1 MPDLEPTLILHPISS
16 LTTGE
21 RQPRLDLVPPGPF
34 VVGRSSE
41 VEWVIPDQAVSRRH
55 AMIAQHADR
64 WFISD
69 LESRH
74 GTMVNG
80 KPIAPGDRFPLET
93 GDLVQFGAWAC
104 RCQSSR
110 GLGQHTTAFEER
122 PRGGTQVSTVKA
134 AELAGLAQLRL
145 DALLT
150 VSREFNS
157 VPDSA
162 GVAQATVQA
171 VHTATG
177 CGRVMVVKQVTTDE
191 FETLA
196 STATEPPRLSRSLI
210 EAAGLQRSLVE
221 LCGSEG
227 AAGGGPDQQ
236 AHSILDLKIRTAICA
251 PIIVGKS
258 PEAFLYLDTRDTET
272 ALPKDA
278 AAFCQSV
285 AQLAGFSL
293 ERIRNAALAER
304 HAQLENDLGA
314 ARRAQELLMPPK
326 SGTVGATEYAYESLP
341 GRVVAGDL
349 FDVFPL
355 SDTRTAVLLGDVTG
369 KGVGAAVLMAAT
381 QSQLRTQI
389 LSGKPFARAIE
400 AVSHDL
406 NRHSEV
412 NKFVTLIAAIIDAA
426 NHTIELV
433 DAGHGFAV
441 HATPDAGPIK
451 LQPPTGFPLGV
462 IENAD
467 YESQVFPFGPGSQL
481 VVFSDGVVEQPN
493 LAGEQFGYDAAMGV
507 IAGADTPASIAA
519 ALLDAVRKHAAADLA
534 DDLTVAA
541 IRLDAH

>member
-1 MPDLEPTLILHPISS
+1 MPDSNTPLKLHPISPLAS
-16 LTTGE
+16 GE
-21 RQPRLDLVPPGPF
+21 RFGPLVLEAPGPYI
-34 VVGRSSE
+34 VGRSSE
-41 VEWVIPDQAVSRRH
+41 VEWTVPDQAVSRRH
-55 AMIAQHADR
+55 ASITWHSGR

-80 KPIAPGDRFPLET
+80 KAVAPGEQFPIEA
-93 GDLVQFGAWAC
+93 GDLVQLGVWSC
-104 RCQSSR
+104 RCQSGSAH
-110 GLGQHTTAFEER
+110 LNPTTTFDER
-122 PRGGTQVSTVKA
+122 PKEGTQVA
-134 AELAGLAQLRL
+134 AVQAADMAGLAQLRL

-150 VSREFNS
+150 VSRDFNS
-157 VPDSA
+157 APDTET
-162 GVAQATVQA
+162 VAKATVQA

-177 CGRVMVVKQVTTDE
+177 CARVIVVKQVTTDE

-196 STATEPPRLSRSLI
+196 STASEPAGLSRSLI
-210 EAAGLQRSLVE
+210 EAASLEHALVE
-221 LCGSEG
+221 LR
-227 AAGGGPDQQ
+227 AAGGGGGPEGQ
-236 AHSILDLKIRTAICA
+236 AHSIMDLRIRTAICA

-258 PEAFLYLDTRDTET
+258 PEAFLYLDTRDAER
-272 ALPKDA
+272 ALPRDA

-285 AQLAGFSL
+285 AQLAGLAL
-293 ERIRNAALAER
+293 ERIRSAELAHR
-304 HAQLENDLGA
+304 HAQLESDLGA

-326 SGTVGATEYAYESLP
+326 SGTVGAAEYAYESLP

-355 SDTRTAVLLGDVTG
+355 SETRTVVLLGDVTG

-412 NKFVTLIAAIIDAA
+412 NKFVTMIAAIIDAEH
-426 NHTIELV
+426 HTIELV

-441 HATPDAGPIK
+441 HATPNAEPIK

-467 YESQVFPFGPGSQL
+467 YESQAFPFGPGSQL
-481 VVFSDGVVEQPN
+481 IVFSDGVVEQPN

-507 IAGADTPASIAA
+507 IAGVSSPAEIAA
-519 ALLDAVRKHAAADLA
+519 TLLAAVQDHAQASLA

-541 IRLDAH
+541 ARLGT